1 MHQSCIHQP
10 LQSILV
16 FSGSCAFFDNLVD
29 KLLILPCQLRRYRLP
44 DHRDLWELTDIGVL
58 GKVTLVGTDNPRQ
71 GFLHGGDIP
80 CFRPHE
86 HRFRHAAGDIVHL
99 QFFIERIEKGIGNR
113 LDGIY
118 ALQILGQIFVA
129 IGKQK
134 FCESHRVNLHE
145 VDLAHRERGWFC
157 QGNAQQ
163 RTGAGD
169 MILRSVLA
177 EILHGVDNLRAVLH
191 LVKDDE
197 GLFWQYLLT
206 ACQHKVL

>member
-1 MHQSCIHQP
+1 M
-10 LQSILV
+10 
-16 FSGSCAFFDNLVD
+16 
-29 KLLILPCQLRRYRLP
+29 
-44 DHRDLWELTDIGVL
+44 L
-58 GKVTLVGTDNPRQ
+58 GKVTFVGTNNPRQ

-80 CFRPHE
+80 CLRPHE
-86 HRFRHAAGDIVHL
+86 HRFRHASGDIVHL

-113 LDGIY
+113 LDGIH
-118 ALQILGQIFVA
+118 AFQELHKVFVA

-134 FCESHRVNLHE
+134 FCEGHRVNLQE

-191 LVKDDE
+191 LVKNDKC
-197 GLFWQYLLT
+197 LFRDNLLPT
-206 ACQHKVL
+206 GQHQILQDAVNILGGFKELFIFFVFVKVKIGSIFIITSAEFFENPCLAHLTHTL